1 MSNQQTAA
9 PGARQSRSLEIR
21 RIVVPT
27 DLSPIADEALARA
40 LEIARPTGASIEVMT
55 VLGQI
60 DGDSFNP
67 IRYSPEASARKE
79 SSTNLLRES
88 LEALVARHDTEGVQ
102 VSVSVRKGRP
112 LHTVLAFARRQRA
125 DLLVVGTHDRGVL
138 HHFLVGS
145 LAEELVRRAPCSA
158 LVVHEQDKQPS
169 EGVRSVLV
177 PVDLSEATGHLLR
190 YAAALTTM
198 LDARMNVLHVVEPIP
213 VLDTF
218 SGAMTLRDMVPDM
231 KKHSAAELQKMLDR
245 VDMGFDVD
253 GDQYGVFVD
262 EGHAAST
269 IVDRSK
275 REKTDLI
282 IIGRRGRSAIERF
295 FVGSV
300 TERVVRHAPCPVLVV
315 DTMGT

>member
-1 MSNQQTAA
+1 MSDQQAA
-9 PGARQSRSLEIR
+9 THGKREKHSLNVR

-40 LEIARPTGASIEVMT
+40 LEIARPTGASIEVLT
-55 VLGQI
+55 VLGQV

-88 LEALVARHDTEGVQ
+88 LHALVARHDTEGVQ

-112 LHTVLAFARRQRA
+112 LHTVLTFARRERA

-145 LAEELVRRAPCSA
+145 MAEELVRRAPCSV
-158 LVVHEQDKQPS
+158 LVVHERDERPAA
-169 EGVRSVLV
+169 GVRSVLV

-190 YAAALTTM
+190 YAATVTMM
-198 LDARMNVLHVVEPIP
+198 LDARMNVVHVVEPIP

-245 VDMGFDVD
+245 IDLSFFTD
-253 GDQYGVFVD
+253 GGDYGVFVD
-262 EGHAAST
+262 EGHAASS

-275 REKTDLI
+275 REEADLI
-282 IIGRRGRSAIERF
+282 IIGKRGRSAIERF
-295 FVGSV
+295 FIGSV

-315 DTMGT
+315 ETTAP